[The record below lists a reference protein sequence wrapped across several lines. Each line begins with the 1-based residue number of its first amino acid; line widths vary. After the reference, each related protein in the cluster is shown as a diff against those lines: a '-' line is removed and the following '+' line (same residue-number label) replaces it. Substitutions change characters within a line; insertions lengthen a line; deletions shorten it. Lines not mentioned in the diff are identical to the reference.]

1 MAMMATC
8 VNCCERTG
16 DEQLHVIAIQV
27 AESVE
32 NTDASEEEPVDE
44 QASLAVSQEALQSME
59 ERRSSDNEKKSLER
73 SESGMS
79 PESLSVNLRDF
90 TLLRGTSLRHILHRC
105 GRHFSMAS
113 LAAQTYSPGEG
124 AMLYAKSQ
132 PVKKLD
138 FFISHSWRDDRFG
151 KILALWIHSNLHFA
165 MAVSTTV
172 AVSCAVLARVD
183 ILPRHQPESSGVAF
197 FPWALF
203 LGSVTFFWALACS
216 HHVHVYLWDKSYFL
230 DKFCVHQTD
239 LDLKQ
244 RGVTSFA
251 AFVGC
256 ANRVLLLWSPQYFTR
271 LWCTLEVAAL
281 VKANSGKPLP
291 LDFLPLQLAKISFI
305 SWVLYSVTMSIVQT
319 NRQLNHLI
327 PDLAFICLVMAVASY
342 LLVVSLR
349 QYGRA
354 RQALEMQLRTFAV
367 QEADCF
373 SSSDRRA
380 VEKALLRWFANLD
393 VCNKHIREGVSDQV
407 LQALGSEVHYPMKML
422 LPIVMINFFSEADY
436 IAGRFY
442 DEDTLYRLATMLGW
456 SACLLV
462 IIPLS
467 HRLCYCFCDERSSPL
482 REVLTNISLGA
493 LVALMWV
500 VAFVVNYR
508 MVDSQVLSGWL
519 LPLPVLEW
527 LAFFYLQRG
536 SFKCCKG

>member
-1 MAMMATC
+1 
-8 VNCCERTG
+8 
-16 DEQLHVIAIQV
+16 
-27 AESVE
+27 
-32 NTDASEEEPVDE
+32 
-44 QASLAVSQEALQSME
+44 
-59 ERRSSDNEKKSLER
+59 
-73 SESGMS
+73 
-79 PESLSVNLRDF
+79 
-90 TLLRGTSLRHILHRC
+90 
-105 GRHFSMAS
+105 
-113 LAAQTYSPGEG
+113 
-124 AMLYAKSQ
+124 
-132 PVKKLD
+132 
-138 FFISHSWRDDRFG
+138 
-151 KILALWIHSNLHFA
+151 

-393 VCNKHIREGVSDQV
+393 VCNKHIREGVF
-407 LQALGSEVHYPMKML
+407 GCE
-422 LPIVMINFFSEADY
+422 
-436 IAGRFY
+436 GRRFY